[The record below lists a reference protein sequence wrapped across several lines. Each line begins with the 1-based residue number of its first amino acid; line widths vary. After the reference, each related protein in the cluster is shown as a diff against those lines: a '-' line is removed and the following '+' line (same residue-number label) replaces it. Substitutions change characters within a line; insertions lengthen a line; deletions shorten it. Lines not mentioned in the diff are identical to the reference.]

1 MDSSYEIDQVALSV
15 AIRERDHLIF
25 RFTTIALR
33 LFIDFRYTVAVGPG
47 VFVLPPA
54 NSVRE
59 RMTSIREVRPALPR
73 PEQLN
78 VIAWPLRVGS
88 LERIG
93 ILDDVRHR
101 LALLEAP
108 EALEALED
116 AMAQLQTSEAAEV
129 QRAISGEGYRTIW
142 TASA

>member
-1 MDSSYEIDQVALSV
+1 MDSSYEVDQAALAE

-25 RFTTIALR
+25 RFTTIPLR

-78 VIAWPLRVGS
+78 VIAWPLLVGG
-88 LERIG
+88 LERLG
-93 ILDDVRHR
+93 VLDGVRRR
-101 LALLEAP
+101 LTQLDAREAVAALDLVVEELCA
-108 EALEALED
+108 
-116 AMAQLQTSEAAEV
+116 SERAETR
-129 QRAISGEGYRTIW
+129 RAIAGEGYRTIW
-142 TASA
+142 AASA